1 MPRPLLL
8 HPPQDRRGAALVE
21 FAIVAPVFLLIVL
34 ALFEF
39 CWINVVRHTAD
50 NAAYEAARTIMVPG
64 ASASEGIE
72 EAQRILSA
80 VGARDA
86 NVTVT
91 PSQIRTDTTH
101 VTVRVTVPM
110 DTNAII
116 LPQFSPGL
124 ELRSQA
130 TLRTERV
137 ETR

>member
-1 MPRPLLL
+1 MPRRVIRSSQ
-8 HPPQDRRGAALVE
+8 HDRRGATIVE
-21 FAIVAPVFLLIVL
+21 FAIVAPVFFLIIL

-50 NAAYEAARTIMVPG
+50 NAAYEAARTVMVPG
-64 ASASEGIE
+64 ATAQEGRDE
-72 EAQRILSA
+72 VDRILRA

-86 NVTVT
+86 RVTIDPANIT
-91 PSQIRTDTTH
+91 TSTTH
-101 VTVRVTVPM
+101 VTVRVEVPM
-110 DTNAII
+110 DSNALL
-116 LPQFSPGL
+116 LPRFTDGL